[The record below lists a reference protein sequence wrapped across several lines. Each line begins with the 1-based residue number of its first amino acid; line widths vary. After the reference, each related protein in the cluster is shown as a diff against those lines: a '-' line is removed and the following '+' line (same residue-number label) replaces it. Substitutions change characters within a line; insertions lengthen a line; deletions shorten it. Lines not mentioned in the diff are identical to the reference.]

1 MAGLGVKRTVPM
13 VRGSCTAFS
22 LPIMS
27 FNRPPQLQLSLH
39 AENGTSFKRSFE
51 QFGFD
56 LDTPLSSSESGGSS
70 SSGVGS
76 GSSGNERN
84 KRARS
89 EGSLDVEESSGSS
102 EVGTTGSSG
111 ATSIEDDSLSGLSAT
126 RPISLADN
134 VLRLPPSVIPEQ
146 PRLPSPN
153 FEDIQMGV
161 ADDAEPLPVPPPPV
175 SSAPSSNHDESYR
188 ISLERFNAFESEI
201 SALRQP
207 RSPAPALPP
216 ISTVADDED
225 DEGHPRLPSNPF
237 RNLGLVQEDSNIPGL
252 QVFSLGEFQSSGD
265 DPSRSEGQQT
275 LWSCSFIPLIFCPG
289 AMRFHPVFDG
299 LDETSPLLPQN
310 SSREVPQPRLSTL
323 GPRVQMPES
332 LGPSREQLPRLSPT
346 PLFSQQDLEWWSSEL
361 SSGNPS
367 ARSPSRPRPDASSRG
382 ATDYMP
388 PRNWFDAPLSSRDRR
403 TRAAATFSATSWTG
417 RRRAVSRRPV
427 ELVDDISDEDVPVFF
442 PSVAQLAQDRYEQE
456 QSAFG
461 RHRAPIEAQRPSSG
475 PSHDR
480 HPGNFLIA

>member
-1 MAGLGVKRTVPM
+1 
-13 VRGSCTAFS
+13 
-22 LPIMS
+22 MS

-51 QFGFD
+51 QYGFD
-56 LDTPLSSSESGGSS
+56 LDTPLSGSSESGGSG
-70 SSGVGS
+70 SSGVG
-76 GSSGNERN
+76 SGNERN

-89 EGSLDVEESSGSS
+89 EGSLSNSDDVEDSSGSS
-102 EVGTTGSSG
+102 EVGAAGSSG

-126 RPISLADN
+126 RPISLADS
-134 VLRLPPSVIPEQ
+134 VLRLPSSVIPEQ
-146 PRLPSPN
+146 PRLPSPD
-153 FEDIQMGV
+153 FEDIQMAV
-161 ADDAEPLPVPPPPV
+161 ADDAEPLSDPPPPV
-175 SSAPSSNHDESYR
+175 SSASGSNRDESYR

-201 SALRQP
+201 SALRLP

-237 RNLGLVQEDSNIPGL
+237 GNLGLVQEDSNIPGL
-252 QVFSLGEFQSSGD
+252 QVFSLGEFPSSGD
-265 DPSRSEGQQT
+265 DPSRPEGQQT
-275 LWSCSFIPLIFCPG
+275 LESCSFIPLILCTG

-310 SSREVPQPRLSTL
+310 SSREVPQPRFSTL
-323 GPRVQMPES
+323 GPRVRMPES
-332 LGPSREQLPRLSPT
+332 VGPSHEQLPRLSPT

-388 PRNWFDAPLSSRDRR
+388 PRNWFDAPLGSRDRR
-403 TRAAATFSATSWTG
+403 TRATATFSTTSSAG
-417 RRRAVSRRPV
+417 RRRAVPRRPV
-427 ELVDDISDEDVPVFF
+427 ELVDDISDEDLPVFF
-442 PSVAQLAQDRYEQE
+442 PSVARLAQDRYEQE
-456 QSAFG
+456 QSALG
-461 RHRAPIEAQRPSSG
+461 RHRAPTEAQRLSSG

-480 HPGNFLIA
+480 HPGNLLIA